1 MLQNYHRTIDRKLI
15 ILHTFQMSDNQKKT
29 IKKLEKSI
37 KKVKFDL
44 QNLKNNEK
52 LFNMNKYRKNKK
64 KKKKEAAKNQ
74 IIDEKIRKGF
84 ENIVAFIQTQFP
96 TNSE

>member
-1 MLQNYHRTIDRKLI
+1 
-15 ILHTFQMSDNQKKT
+15 MSDNQ
-29 IKKLEKSI
+29 IKNIKRLEKSI
-37 KKVKFDL
+37 KKVEFDL

-52 LFNMNKYRKNKK
+52 LFNMNKYRRNKK
-64 KKKKEAAKNQ
+64 KKKEEAAKNQ

-84 ENIVAFIQTQFP
+84 ENIVTFIQTQFP

>member
-1 MLQNYHRTIDRKLI
+1 M
-15 ILHTFQMSDNQKKT
+15 FQMSDNQKKT
-29 IKKLEKSI
+29 IKKIEKSI

-64 KKKKEAAKNQ
+64 KKKKEAAKNKL
-74 IIDEKIRKGF
+74 IDEKIRKGF
-84 ENIVAFIQTQFP
+84 ENIVTFIQSQFP